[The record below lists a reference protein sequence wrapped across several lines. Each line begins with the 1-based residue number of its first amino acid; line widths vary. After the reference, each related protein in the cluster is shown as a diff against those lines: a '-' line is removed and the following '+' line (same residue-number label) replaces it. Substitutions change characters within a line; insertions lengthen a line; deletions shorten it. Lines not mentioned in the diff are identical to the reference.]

1 MPTSLATKIQIL
13 RNGQITLPRKTRD
26 VLKIKEGDFLHHEIQ
41 DNKIILTPQKLI
53 DADQSWFWTREWQEG
68 EKAADEDIKNGNTI
82 GPFDNVKDAL
92 NALKNTKV

>member
-53 DADQSWFWTREWQEG
+53 DADQLWFWTREWQEG